1 MKTET
6 AVTWLNSELE
16 RLSNQI
22 GVNLSWAIIDDLIKD
37 AKEKEKQ
44 QIIDARIEL
53 GMYKGLTYDES
64 YKLAEQYYN
73 EKFNK

>member
-44 QIIDARIEL
+44 QII
-53 GMYKGLTYDES
+53 KS
-64 YKLAEQYYN
+64 YETAMETDIYNTPLKTGDQYFN
-73 EKFNK
+73 ETFNE